1 MISRRTVLQ
10 GISASALAGT
20 VLPGRLA
27 FGAAPTDNRLAF
39 VILRGGLDGLEAAP
53 PYADRNYRSVRPNLA
68 VPAPGNENGAL
79 DLDGYFGLHS
89 ALAPLHPLYKQKQ
102 LLIIQAAT
110 TAYRQRSHFDGQ
122 NVLENGTGKPSG
134 VSDGWL
140 NRALVHLNDGDR
152 RMGLSVGHAVPLVMR
167 GEAGVRTWAP
177 SNLPQADGDFLTRL
191 TYVYANDRQFAEALR
206 LGRQSQA
213 DAAGLMDNMAQ
224 QRRRGPCGQCKL
236 LAQAAGRLLA
246 EPDGPRIAV
255 LEVGGW
261 DTHVNQRN
269 RLNNLL
275 RDLADG
281 LVAFKESLGPA
292 WDKTAVVVVSEF
304 GRTVTENGTRGTDHG
319 VGGIAML
326 LSGAVAGGRIG
337 GDWPGLANAQLYEAR
352 DVKPTTDYR
361 SIFKAALRDHIG
373 VSEGIIEDKVFP
385 ASRSAR
391 PMDGIIRRV

>member
-1 MISRRTVLQ
+1 MISRRIVLQ
-10 GISASALAGT
+10 GISAAAVAGA
-20 VLPGRLA
+20 VSPGRLA

-39 VILRGGLDGLEAAP
+39 VILRGALDGLEAAP
-53 PYADRNYRSVRPNLA
+53 PYADRKYRSVRPNLA

-102 LLIIQAAT
+102 LLIIPAAT

-122 NVLENGTGKPSG
+122 NVLENGTDKPSG

-152 RMGLSVGHAVPLVMR
+152 RMGLSVGHVVPLVMR
-167 GEAGVRTWAP
+167 GEAAVRTWAP

-191 TYVYANDRQFAEALR
+191 AYVYANDRQFAEALR

-213 DAAGLMDNMAQ
+213 GAAGLMDNMAQ
-224 QRRRGPCGQCKL
+224 QRRRGQFKF

-255 LEVGGW
+255 LEAGGW

-269 RLNNLL
+269 RLNKAL

-281 LVAFKESLGPA
+281 LVAFKKSLGPA

-319 VGGIAML
+319 VGGIAIL
-326 LSGAVAGGRIG
+326 LGGAVAGGRIG
-337 GDWPGLANAQLYEAR
+337 GDWRGLANAQLYEGR
-352 DVKPTTDYR
+352 DIKPTTDYR
-361 SIFKAALRDHIG
+361 SIFKAALSDHIG
-373 VSEGIIEDKVFP
+373 LSEGIIEDKVFP
-385 ASRSAR
+385 ASRSAP